1 VSVNK
6 DRNVVEIFYELCP
19 QFIPLKQFAL
29 MFDLSPQGADKAFS
43 ATLGDN

>member
-6 DRNVVEIFYELCP
+6 DSNVVETFHELGS